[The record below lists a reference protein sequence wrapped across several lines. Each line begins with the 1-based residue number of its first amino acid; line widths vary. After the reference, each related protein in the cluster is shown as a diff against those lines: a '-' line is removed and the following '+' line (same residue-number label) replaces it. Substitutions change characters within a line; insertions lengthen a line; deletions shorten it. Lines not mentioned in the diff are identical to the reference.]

1 MAEGS
6 RSSGSGQR
14 RVYRN
19 GSSSPS
25 RRPKRAAEPSGGG
38 KSKSGRRSRPRVR
51 AARPLWQRILRALLV
66 VLAVAAVSFL
76 IGYLIGL
83 KLAIVAFA
91 AL

>member
-19 GSSSPS
+19 GSPSPS

-38 KSKSGRRSRPRVR
+38 KSGRSSRPRVR
-51 AARPLWQRILRALLV
+51 AARPLWQRILLALLV

-83 KLAIVAFA
+83 KLAIVTFA

>member
-1 MAEGS
+1 MAERG
-6 RSSGSGQR
+6 RSSGSGER
-14 RVYRN
+14 RVYRD

-25 RRPKRAAEPSGGG
+25 RRLKGTTDRSAGGAT
-38 KSKSGRRSRPRVR
+38 SGRRPRVR
-51 AARPLWQRILRALLV
+51 AARPLWQRILLALLV

-83 KLAIVAFA
+83 KLAIVTFL